1 MVMYSVI
8 QSSRTAGNGII
19 LYWAMANTDTRRH
32 NDYRLPPPQNTAHL
46 RPPEILSPL
55 AGGPPGPPGVI
66 RTRMWAMLENGWD
79 PAGYARQYPTR
90 LDHATLA
97 FGAAG
102 YGCQPHTTSQ
112 GVETYFSWIYDCL
125 NAILDLPVPL
135 LMHTI
140 AFPGTEWDQSQR
152 HEHLSHRVDAYN
164 ISYHPTVL
172 SNAIAAWLSDARRLL
187 PSSVQHIDAVL
198 LAHSYGGRALA
209 AHLAG
214 IGGSGSIAS
223 AAQNLANYLAD
234 LADRSGFDQV
244 KMHPIFL
251 SPAYGLNHETARLLR
266 LALPLEMVD
275 SGVKLLPVGSV
286 YSSYQ
291 RVTQKPFKWVANT
304 VFKHPQLAGRLV
316 GIDNTER
323 FMLDFARFNDPH
335 ILLPHGRQLEVT
347 LEVAPN
353 FNDALKIAPLWNPL
367 VISGQYDRLISNLA
381 INAVH
386 GDPEQPG
393 NYHVRA
399 ANMTHI
405 ECLQD
410 PATIARLI
418 VAHCQSCSPAISCC

>member
-1 MVMYSVI
+1 
-8 QSSRTAGNGII
+8 
-19 LYWAMANTDTRRH
+19 MANKDTRLYS
-32 NDYRLPPPQNTAHL
+32 DYQLPSPQNTVHL
-46 RPPEILSPL
+46 RPPDILSSL
-55 AGGPPGPPGVI
+55 AAGPTGPSSAI

-79 PAGYARQYPTR
+79 PAGYARQYPKT

-112 GVETYFSWIYDCL
+112 GVETYFSWLYDCL
-125 NAILDLPVPL
+125 NADLDLPAPL

-152 HEHLSHRVDAYN
+152 HEHLSHRMDAYN

-172 SNAIAAWLSDARRLL
+172 GNAIGAWLRDVRHLL
-187 PSSVQHIDAVL
+187 PTSVRRIDAVL

-214 IGGSGSIAS
+214 IGGSESVAR
-223 AAQNLANYLAD
+223 AAKNLANYLAD

-275 SGVKLLPVGSV
+275 SGVKHLPVGTV

-316 GIDNTER
+316 GTDNTGR

-335 ILLPHGRQLEVT
+335 ILLPQGRQLEAA

-353 FNDALKIAPLWNPL
+353 FNDALKIAGLWNPL
-367 VISGQYDRLISNLA
+367 VISGQYDRLISNPA
-381 INAVH
+381 INAIH

-405 ECLQD
+405 ECLHD
-410 PATIARLI
+410 PAAISRLI
-418 VAHCQSCSPAISCC
+418 AIHCQSR